1 MNPQYSLETVADNFK
16 QWRETRHSNRETTPK
31 SLQKQV
37 AALHKQHKAI
47 TIRNALNISSAA
59 FNRWCDAVN
68 TPQEASSCPS
78 FIAISPEDL
87 KVREAQKERTVLC
100 EFPNGV
106 RLNFHSET
114 LGLTVLTQLFCLE
127 RSLVNT

>member
-1 MNPQYSLETVADNFK
+1 MNQQYSLEMVADNFK

-37 AALHKQHKAI
+37 AALQKKHKAI
-47 TIRNALNISSAA
+47 TIRNTLNISSAA

-68 TPQEASSCPS
+68 THQEASSCPS
-78 FIAISPEDL
+78 FITIPPEDL
-87 KVREAQKERTVLC
+87 KVGEDQKESTVLC

-106 RLNFHSET
+106 RLNFNTET
-114 LGLTVLTQLFCLE
+114 LSLPVLTQLFCLE
-127 RSLVNT
+127 RSAVSV